1 MEYSLRYGAILQK
14 ADPTF
19 SDFFNSSFKTTF
31 SAYRGSMSPNIAEK
45 LCFGII
51 FLSLTGLTKPFNYA
65 NQKLRFGRTLQKE
78 HFGLR

>member
-1 MEYSLRYGAILQK
+1 
-14 ADPTF
+14 
-19 SDFFNSSFKTTF
+19 
-31 SAYRGSMSPNIAEK
+31 MSPNIAEK